1 MSVKKTYLQSK
12 PECKVTF
19 KLEKKLA
26 NSANRANLVGE
37 FNNWD
42 EQAFEMKKL
51 KTGDFTITLNLD
63 KDKEYQFRYLIDS
76 SHWINDPEADKHVP
90 NVFQSENSVIVV

>member
-1 MSVKKTYLQSK
+1 MSVKKTYLESK

-19 KLEKKLA
+19 KLEKELA
-26 NSANRANLVGE
+26 NSANQAYLVGE

-42 EQAFEMKKL
+42 EQALEMKKL
-51 KTGDFTITLNLD
+51 KTGDFTVTLNLT

-76 SHWINDPEADKHVP
+76 SMWINEPEADKQVT
-90 NVFQSENSVIVV
+90 NEYQSENSVIVV